1 MGRNY
6 DMETYKKFLNT
17 SASADN
23 MFGLT
28 EDQIVNWFVNQ
39 AGARPVMNSYGVNAS
54 NLKSTYIPLM
64 KEYGV
69 SPVFFLMYTVTEG
82 GGAGNWINHYLYDSG
97 SDGVTCIKADL
108 AYLQTMSKTWYPV
121 ALTAPECPSS
131 YEDNAGACQAFYE
144 TCGDWSIANL
154 IMPSTMAGNAW
165 VWCYGWCTS
174 NISSRPPGCYFGNP
188 YDTMIANIL
197 DMGGSFSGIS
207 GGGSKDPSTG
217 GTSTDIS
224 QMSTEAVRKK
234 ATELITSLFKNNMQN
249 VSPMFYA
256 NSQVMVQQVNR
267 FLLKGSI
274 KRSVLEDI
282 VNTIASAVGSGSSS
296 NGGNMG
302 KPAESGGG
310 QNNTPE
316 NVSNALNTI
325 LNMQGQGVG
334 SGQCYALSGYYA
346 KILTGWSCDYSVG
359 GNILPL
365 IGDGY
370 NAHSIHT
377 GWNWGVAGGRVTDY
391 TGVNCPVSDIHAGD
405 IFAMAPYQS
414 YTGTLQWGHTG
425 IIYSNDGSTIK
436 VLEQNYAGRQYVMLN
451 TYNAQSFANTL
462 SGLVHFD

>member
-23 MFGLT
+23 MFGLSD
-28 EDQIVNWFVNQ
+28 EQIISWFMSQ
-39 AGARPVMNSYGVNAS
+39 PGARPVINSYGVNAS
-54 NLKSTYIPLM
+54 NLASTYIPLM
-64 KEYGV
+64 REYGV

-97 SDGVTCIKADL
+97 NDGVTCIRADL

-131 YEDNAGACQAFYE
+131 YEDNPGACQAFYE

-197 DMGGSFSGIS
+197 DMGGSFDGIS
-207 GGGSKDPSTG
+207 GGGGGKDPSTG

-234 ATELITSLFKNNMQN
+234 ATELIEQLFKSNVQN
-249 VSPMFYA
+249 VSPMIYA
-256 NSQVMVQQVNR
+256 NSQLMVKQVNR
-267 FLLKGSI
+267 FLLKADI

-282 VNTIASAVGSGSSS
+282 VNTIASAVGSGPSS
-296 NGGNMG
+296 GGNMG
-302 KPAESGGG
+302 NPATPGGG
-310 QNNTPE
+310 QTNTPE
-316 NVSNALNTI
+316 NVQQALNTI

-334 SGQCYALSGYYA
+334 SGQCYALVGYYA

-377 GWNWGVAGGRVTDY
+377 GWNWSVCGGRVTDY
-391 TGVNCPVSDIHAGD
+391 TGTVPAISDIHAGD

-425 IIYSNDGSTIK
+425 IIYSNDGNTIQ
-436 VLEQNYAGRQYVMLN
+436 VLEQNYAGRQYVVLN
-451 TYNAQSFANTL
+451 SYNASAFAQTL
-462 SGLVHFD
+462 SGIIHFD